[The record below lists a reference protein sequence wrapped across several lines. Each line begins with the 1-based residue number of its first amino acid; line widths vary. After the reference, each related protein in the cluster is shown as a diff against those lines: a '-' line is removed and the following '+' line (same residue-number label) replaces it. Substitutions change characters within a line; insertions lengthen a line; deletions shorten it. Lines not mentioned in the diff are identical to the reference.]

1 MTAAIVERLLEEG
14 RSQQPLP
21 FTAYED
27 AEFDPASARAAAER
41 IASEPT
47 ADKLVLALALRRAA
61 PETYT
66 QLPTKTR
73 AALLVDALRT
83 LNELNDFGWMDE
95 SSGYDGPAA
104 QALIE
109 LGADA
114 AQALRPL
121 LNDSR
126 EAPLEGSEEATIAY
140 DLGYRR
146 QDYAYRYAMR
156 ALGRDPLF
164 KPEPQQR
171 DPAIEELR
179 AELNRAESAEP

>member
-1 MTAAIVERLLEEG
+1 VSAAIVERLLEEG

-21 FTAYED
+21 FTAYEE

-41 IASEPT
+41 IESEPT

-61 PETYT
+61 PEAYA
-66 QLPTKTR
+66 QLPKETR
-73 AALLVDALRT
+73 ASILVDALRT
-83 LNELNDFGWMDE
+83 FNELNDFGWMDE
-95 SSGYDGPAA
+95 GSGYDGPAA

-109 LGADA
+109 LGPTA

-121 LNDSR
+121 LDDTR

-146 QDYAYRYAMR
+146 QDYAYRYAML
-156 ALGRDPLF
+156 ALGRDPVF
-164 KPEPQQR
+164 EPEPQQR

-179 AELNRAESAEP
+179 AELSRAESAEP